1 MKIVRKDKHR
11 LELRGIPGG
20 ATAVY
25 VPLGAGLI
33 WSVVCGVFAFSLYQ
47 KDTSPWLIAL
57 LTLIGLIGPAMI
69 LYGIRNAFLREELVF
84 DLDRREGSHRVR
96 SPLGTSREIGFAF
109 TDIDSVALEYR
120 IERHRGGNEERIVEN
135 EVWEVKLRIRHPRR
149 TILLARSQSGNE
161 TQVRTLAEEVC
172 RGVGL
177 PLVDESGDRPERVS
191 AAEVGKTLAEKAD
204 WEVFRIPEPPRGS
217 RIRIHLDRDRGRMI
231 LEWRLLTGV
240 HAALM
245 AIPLGGIWAGFF
257 VIPALGLLGAAGLL
271 PIELTNQGI
280 ERALTVGLMI
290 AFLLGSFWLA
300 RLVLIALWGRV
311 RVIVTRASLIREI
324 DYPIQSVLRLW
335 PFLPARL
342 RTQQIPLTDIQT
354 VRTNTKQERIEIH
367 GRGKILRLHMQGAKT
382 DELKWAAKLV
392 RSALKLLVVGIP
404 LRQGAVEA

>member
-1 MKIVRKDKHR
+1 MAGTTAPLQQVVEAALVDPEHR
-11 LELRGIPGG
+11 LWTGHHVVPGR
-20 ATAVY
+20 Y
-25 VPLGAGLI
+25 VLESNA
-33 WSVVCGVFAFSLYQ
+33 
-47 KDTSPWLIAL
+47 
-57 LTLIGLIGPAMI
+57 GPAGEV
-69 LYGIRNAFLREELVF
+69 L
-84 DLDRREGSHRVR
+84 
-96 SPLGTSREIGFAF
+96 TWFARTMF
-109 TDIDSVALEYR
+109 PGDPQCEARLFSEARDSE
-120 IERHRGGNEERIVEN
+120 
-135 EVWEVKLRIRHPRR
+135 
-149 TILLARSQSGNE
+149 
-161 TQVRTLAEEVC
+161 
-172 RGVGL
+172 
-177 PLVDESGDRPERVS
+177 
-191 AAEVGKTLAEKAD
+191 
-204 WEVFRIPEPPRGS
+204 
-217 RIRIHLDRDRGRMI
+217 
-231 LEWRLLTGV
+231 
-240 HAALM
+240 
-245 AIPLGGIWAGFF
+245 
-257 VIPALGLLGAAGLL
+257 LGAAGLL